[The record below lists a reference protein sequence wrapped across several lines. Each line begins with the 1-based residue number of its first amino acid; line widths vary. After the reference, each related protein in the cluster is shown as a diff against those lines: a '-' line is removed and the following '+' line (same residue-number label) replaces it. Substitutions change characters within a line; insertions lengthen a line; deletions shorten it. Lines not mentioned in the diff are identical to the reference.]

1 VRRSDLLSLDPTFK
15 RSSPRKFAR
24 AVLSLNFAR
33 DRALRTPHHLH
44 PSDHTFISHPS
55 TIHLNSISPPPISI
69 KMSSFRVAAPKMAS
83 MAAQSSVKVARPAFQ
98 AAQLQKFT
106 RAYSAVP
113 KNTAF
118 NAIKRTQ
125 ITKASPIAQQAKRAY
140 SSEMANALVR
150 SPRTSVWV
158 PLPSVLPVPVS
169 VSVSFSPPS
178 STLSP
183 ATPLSVASS
192 SLTPFSV
199 SPSSRPSVFSTSWL
213 P

>member
-1 VRRSDLLSLDPTFK
+1 MG
-15 RSSPRKFAR
+15 
-24 AVLSLNFAR
+24 
-33 DRALRTPHHLH
+33 RALRTPHHLH
-44 PSDHTFISHPS
+44 PSDHHTFIPNPSTHPS
-55 TIHLNSISPPPISI
+55 QLHLTHPISI

-140 SSEMANALVR
+140 SSEMANALVQVSQNIGMGAGVGIGLVFAALINAVAR
-150 SPRTSVWV
+150 N
-158 PLPSVLPVPVS
+158 PSLRGQL
-169 VSVSFSPPS
+169 FSYAI
-178 STLSP
+178 LGF
-183 ATPLSVASS
+183 AFVEAIGLFDLMVAMMAKF
-192 SLTPFSV
+192 L
-199 SPSSRPSVFSTSWL
+199 
-213 P
+213 

>member
-1 VRRSDLLSLDPTFK
+1 MGD
-15 RSSPRKFAR
+15 
-24 AVLSLNFAR
+24 
-33 DRALRTPHHLH
+33 H
-44 PSDHTFISHPS
+44 HTFIPNPS
-55 TIHLNSISPPPISI
+55 TTPSQLHLTHLKSI

-140 SSEMANALVR
+140 SSEMANALVQVSQNIGMGSAAIGLAGAGVGIGLFFAALINAVAR
-150 SPRTSVWV
+150 NPSLRGQLFSYAILGFAFVEAIGLFDLICHDGQV
-158 PLPSVLPVPVS
+158 LVKMCIPLPY
-169 VSVSFSPPS
+169 
-178 STLSP
+178 
-183 ATPLSVASS
+183 
-192 SLTPFSV
+192 
-199 SPSSRPSVFSTSWL
+199 
-213 P
+213 